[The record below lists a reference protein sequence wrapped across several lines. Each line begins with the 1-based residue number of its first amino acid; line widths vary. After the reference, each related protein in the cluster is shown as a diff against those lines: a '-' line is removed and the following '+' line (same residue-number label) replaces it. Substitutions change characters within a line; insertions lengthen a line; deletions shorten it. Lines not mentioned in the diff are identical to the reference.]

1 MGTPLFERRPKTGR
15 EGESLG
21 WPGPEFGAF
30 RSAPLSWDRTRE
42 RRAPAGACQGGAV
55 WRLGLSP
62 TRPPARSHNV
72 PRTWF
77 QIGSAP
83 LWLMPMVSTPPSPLP
98 DSTAA
103 EAIPALLDLHGPK
116 LHALA
121 MRLCGH
127 RADATTWCKRSSSGR
142 SAGGTPSRVR
152 PIRGRGSTRWRPDRA
167 RSGRG
172 ARAGSI
178 GVRQADPCA
187 RCRAVFRE
195 LDLVQDACTHMG
207 DGPMPT
213 RLLGGMAK
221 AMRQRDEAGRSG
233 AATPRR
239 GRRPVATSATRTGR
253 GARSRRR

>member
-30 RSAPLSWDRTRE
+30 RSGPLSWDRTRE

-72 PRTWF
+72 PRIWF

-103 EAIPALLDLHGPK
+103 EAIAALLDLHGPK
-116 LHALA
+116 LHPLA

-142 SAGGTPSRVR
+142 SAGGTPSRGEADPGTWLYAMAARSCKV
-152 PIRGRGSTRWRPDRA
+152 RA
-167 RSGRG
+167 RRKGGIDRG
-172 ARAGSI
+172 A
-178 GVRQADPCA
+178 
-187 RCRAVFRE
+187 
-195 LDLVQDACTHMG
+195 
-207 DGPMPT
+207 
-213 RLLGGMAK
+213 
-221 AMRQRDEAGRSG
+221 AGRSLRAMPG
-233 AATPRR
+233 GLPRA
-239 GRRPVATSATRTGR
+239 RPRTGR
-253 GARSRRR
+253 LHAHGRWPDAHAAARGDGEGDAPAR